1 MPKFRKRPVVV
12 EAMQVTRESFA
23 AVAEWAG
30 VEEFWGLDA
39 PTPSLHIR
47 TLEGVMHAKLGW
59 WVIRGVAGEFYP
71 CEPAIFAAT
80 YEEV

>member
-1 MPKFRKRPVVV
+1 MPRYRKRPVEV

-23 AVAEWAG
+23 DVAKWAG
-30 VEEFWGLDA
+30 ITECWGLDA
-39 PTPSLHIR
+39 PTPALHIP
-47 TLEGVMHAKLGW
+47 TLEGLMLAKLGW